1 MHQYDPSY
9 DYYEEATGCH
19 HGSRHELRG
28 YYKDCDD
35 GYKYT
40 DRFGDRDIDS
50 YYCSQQGSYHGMQG
64 TSTYVDDKG
73 SNYHFTHNEQH
84 RKRRG
89 SHYMDNVG
97 SYYHSTHEEHQG
109 KQCTHHH
116 LKDKGS
122 DYHSPH
128 RKHPSIKSTHHHND
142 KNESIRPKSH
152 HKNSTGKKEL
162 RERLF
167 QQALQP
173 FNEST
178 GTPYPCSQT
187 DIYFHRQKNF
197 STCNKGPFVTSL
209 EATKEVV
216 LQNESTRTISSSERA
231 AIANLLSA
239 ASSAED
245 GLILGPDIAI
255 KAFKDLDLVFFAG
268 RLHSHVTVQ
277 WRPDIRHPA
286 RAWGMCE
293 HPRWGEEGQC
303 RIHLNADL
311 IFKQAWTKRTPDP
324 FESMIGTLLHEMC
337 HAYEDVRSPRDIESG
352 DGHGKLFG
360 TRIAVVHK
368 RALRILGLWAI
379 ERGELHKQHHF
390 FMPGCLEGQND
401 DHDGEAHSGNWY
413 GDGGNGK
420 VSGKHGS
427 NGKFGSS
434 DKRKDGLTKN
444 DKGKK
449 GDGSS
454 KAGGSSKKS
463 KRQPKRTDCVIM

>member
-1 MHQYDPSY
+1 MHRYFSSY

-19 HGSRHELRG
+19 QGSRREPRS
-28 YYKDCDD
+28 YYSDCDD
-35 GYKYT
+35 GYMYT

-50 YYCSQQGSYHGMQG
+50 YYYSLQDGYHGMLG

-73 SNYHFTHNEQH
+73 SNYHFTHNEH
-84 RKRRG
+84 HGKRRG

-97 SYYHSTHEEHQG
+97 SYYHSTREEHQG
-109 KQCTHHH
+109 KQGTRHH
-116 LKDKGS
+116 LNDTGS
-122 DYHSPH
+122 NYHSPH
-128 RKHPSIKSTHHHND
+128 RKHPGIKSTHHHTV
-142 KNESIRPKSH
+142 KTEGIHPKSH
-152 HKNSTGKKEL
+152 HKNSSGKKEL
-162 RERLF
+162 REQLF

-173 FNEST
+173 FTKNT

-187 DIYFHRQKNF
+187 DIHFHQQKVF
-197 STCNKGPFVTSL
+197 PTSNKGPFVTSL
-209 EATKEVV
+209 EATKEVM
-216 LQNESTRTISSSERA
+216 LQNESTRTIPSFEKA

-286 RAWGMCE
+286 RAWGICE
-293 HPRWGEEGQC
+293 RPRLGEEGQC
-303 RIHLNADL
+303 RIHLNADMT
-311 IFKQAWTKRTPDP
+311 FKQAWTKRTPNP

-360 TRIAVVHK
+360 TRITVVHK

-379 ERGELHKQHHF
+379 ERGEVHRQHHF

-401 DHDGEAHSGNWY
+401 DHGSEGYAGNWY
-413 GDGGNGK
+413 VDGGK
-420 VSGKHGS
+420 KQVSGMHES
-427 NGKFGSS
+427 NGKSGSS
-434 DKRKDGLTKN
+434 DKRKDGLGENNKA
-444 DKGKK
+444 KK

-454 KAGGSSKKS
+454 KAGGSSKKP
-463 KRQPKRTDCVIM
+463 KRQPKRTDCVMM